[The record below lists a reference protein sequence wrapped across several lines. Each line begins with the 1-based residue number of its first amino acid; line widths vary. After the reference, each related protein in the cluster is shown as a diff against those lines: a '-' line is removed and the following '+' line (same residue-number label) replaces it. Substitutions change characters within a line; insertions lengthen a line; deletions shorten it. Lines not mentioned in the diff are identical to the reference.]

1 MKYYGT
7 GATAIFNSFMKPCM
21 INYLVTTLTSLITA
35 KPILSLLKYVLNLP
49 KLFVCGSGSV
59 EISQ

>member
-21 INYLVTTLTSLITA
+21 INYLVTILTSLITA
-35 KPILSLLKYVLNLP
+35 KYLFKYELNLP
-49 KLFVCGSGSV
+49 KLFVCGSGCV